1 MEINAI
7 LGAPL
12 AAFLWVQAR
21 RVGIG
26 LDVAAAPPN
35 NKHRLLAR
43 VCYQQV
49 ILNRITHPINGGDN
63 NSLMASAVFLRHLR
77 PKRSCKMDWI

>member
-26 LDVAAAPPN
+26 LDVAATPRRRKTSIGYWGVFAT
-35 NKHRLLAR
+35 
-43 VCYQQV
+43 
-49 ILNRITHPINGGDN
+49 NR
-63 NSLMASAVFLRHLR
+63 
-77 PKRSCKMDWI
+77 